1 MTEIKITAEGQLQ
14 AMGVELTRLQR
25 ENINL
30 RAALF
35 ALQERAEEEDDSVK
49 IGGTD

>member
-1 MTEIKITAEGQLQ
+1 MSEIEITAKDQLQ
-14 AMGVELTRLQR
+14 AMSVELTRLQR
-25 ENINL
+25 QNINL

-35 ALQERAEEEDDSVK
+35 ALQERAEKEDDPVK